1 MSKKVRKLVPEL
13 RFSEFKGDWE
23 IKSVEKIASV
33 SSGGT
38 PSRTKPTYW
47 NGDIPWITT
56 SETSQSEILDSV
68 EKITK
73 KGLENS
79 SAKLFPKDT
88 ILMAMYGQGKTRG
101 QVSLL
106 RINAATSQNFAAIT
120 LKKDYVP
127 EFVYLFLSQE
137 YERLRAL
144 SNGNAHKSLS
154 SGLVKKYKIPVTETK
169 EQEKIASF
177 LNVIAL
183 RITQLRRKHE
193 LLETYKKGV
202 MQKIFSQQ
210 IRFKQDDGSNFPNWK
225 EKKLKNICSLIKDG
239 THGTHKDDSNG
250 QFFLLSA
257 KNVFNGKVLYDN
269 NDRKIS
275 QDEFSSIYKNYTLE
289 KNDILLSIV
298 GSIGR
303 VAIFDGTSNLAFQ
316 RSVAFFRLKKDI
328 PSFIYHQMIGFLF
341 QRELLRRQVV
351 SAQPGIYLGDLGKI
365 LVFIPCIKE
374 QEKIANFLTSI
385 DKKIDKKIE
394 AVSLQIEKTE
404 LFKKGLLQKMFV

>member
-1 MSKKVRKLVPEL
+1 MSKKLTKKVPEL
-13 RFSEFKGDWE
+13 RFPEFNGDWE
-23 IKSVEKIASV
+23 TNRIDNFLVRYVDPVNVQLDAKYKQIGIRSHGKGVFHKDAVTGKALGNKRVFWVHPQAFVVNIVFAWEQAIALTSSDEEGFIASHRFLMFLPKNNRV
-33 SSGGT
+33 NLEFVLLFFLRSRGKSLLELASPGGAGRNKT
-38 PSRTKPTYW
+38 L
-47 NGDIPWITT
+47 GQ
-56 SETSQSEILDSV
+56 QSFAEL
-68 EKITK
+68 KIT
-73 KGLENS
+73 L
-79 SAKLFPKDT
+79 PK
-88 ILMAMYGQGKTRG
+88 
-101 QVSLL
+101 V
-106 RINAATSQNFAAIT
+106 
-120 LKKDYVP
+120 
-127 EFVYLFLSQE
+127 E
-137 YERLRAL
+137 
-144 SNGNAHKSLS
+144 
-154 SGLVKKYKIPVTETK
+154 

-177 LNVIAL
+177 LDEIAL
-183 RITQLRRKHE
+183 RINQLRRKHE

-210 IRFKQDDGSNFPNWK
+210 IRFKQDDGKPFPNWE

-257 KNVFNGKVLYDN
+257 KNIFNGKVLYDN

-328 PSFIYHQMIGFLF
+328 PSFIYYQMIGFLF

-385 DKKIDKKIE
+385 DKKIE
-394 AVSLQIEKTE
+394 AVALQIKKLEE
-404 LFKKGLLQKMFV
+404 FKKGLLQKMFV